1 MNSPNAKPSMPS
13 SDRAVAA
20 GPSTPGPDGGGCPMM
35 SRRGLLQSLGAGAAA
50 WTAVA
55 AGPAQAAPLAA
66 AQGQVADAPHSDTL
80 QQRHDYLGEHQAGIV
95 TPRPACGM
103 VAAFDVLAADRQEL
117 ERLLRTLTERVAF
130 LTQGGP
136 APVLDPRLPPADSGL
151 LGPIVTPDALTVT
164 LSLGD
169 AMFDERYGL
178 ASAKPRRLQRME
190 RHPNDALDA
199 ALCHGDL
206 TLQFCANTP
215 DTNIHALRD
224 IIKALP
230 DLLVLRWKQEGSV
243 PSVPARPGQPPES
256 ARNFLGFRDG
266 SANPDSADRQMM
278 ADVVWIGP
286 GRGEPAWATGG
297 TYQAVRIIRNF
308 VERWDRTPLRE
319 QEAIM
324 GRVKDSGAPLG
335 TSGQTEHHVPLY
347 FDDPAGKQTPLDA
360 HIRLANPRR
369 PGDEASLILRRPFN
383 YSNGVTKSGQLDMGL
398 LFICYQADL
407 LEGFITVQK
416 RLDGEPLEEYIKPI
430 GGGFFFTLPGVRD
443 EADWLGRGL
452 LAA

>member
-1 MNSPNAKPSMPS
+1 
-13 SDRAVAA
+13 
-20 GPSTPGPDGGGCPMM
+20 
-35 SRRGLLQSLGAGAAA
+35 
-50 WTAVA
+50 
-55 AGPAQAAPLAA
+55 
-66 AQGQVADAPHSDTL
+66 
-80 QQRHDYLGEHQAGIV
+80 
-95 TPRPACGM
+95 
-103 VAAFDVLAADRQEL
+103 
-117 ERLLRTLTERVAF
+117 
-130 LTQGGP
+130 
-136 APVLDPRLPPADSGL
+136 
-151 LGPIVTPDALTVT
+151 
-164 LSLGD
+164 
-169 AMFDERYGL
+169 
-178 ASAKPRRLQRME
+178 ME

-324 GRVKDSGAPLG
+324 GL
-335 TSGQTEHHVPLY
+335 
-347 FDDPAGKQTPLDA
+347 
-360 HIRLANPRR
+360 
-369 PGDEASLILRRPFN
+369 SLIH
-383 YSNGVTKSGQLDMGL
+383 
-398 LFICYQADL
+398 I
-407 LEGFITVQK
+407 
-416 RLDGEPLEEYIKPI
+416 
-430 GGGFFFTLPGVRD
+430 
-443 EADWLGRGL
+443 
-452 LAA
+452 